1 MELPTLEQESVDE
14 ALLIE
19 LQRALDA
26 QSSEFVAYDRKA
38 STLLSTAGI
47 IATILVALLGWWFST
62 PSLQVGVC
70 PLIFVPAVLL
80 FAAVVGVSIWA
91 LWVRSTWKPV
101 RVSVEDIEEY
111 RSLDRMDLIA
121 QLLSQYIA
129 AHERNHEATEEKIAK
144 VKLASVI
151 LLAGIL
157 YLAILAVYALL
168 TW

>member
-1 MELPTLEQESVDE
+1 MTADNQELVDG

-26 QSSEFVAYDRKA
+26 QSSEFDAYDRKA

-62 PSLQVGVC
+62 PSVQVGVC
-70 PLIFVPAVLL
+70 PLIFVPAVVLI
-80 FAAVVGVSIWA
+80 AAVGGLSIWA
-91 LWVRSTWKPV
+91 LWVRSSWKPV
-101 RVSVEDIEEY
+101 WVSVKDIEEY
-111 RSLDRMDLIA
+111 RSLERMDLVA

-129 AHERNHEATEEKIAK
+129 AHERNHEGTEKKIAT
-144 VKLASVI
+144 VKWTSV
-151 LLAGIL
+151 LLLGEIL